1 MNESELKDIIIAELA
16 KIALGSDPAALDLDD
31 NLREGLDIDSFDA
44 LNFFIALSE
53 RLHIDIS
60 EKDMGKLNTMGEI
73 LHYLQ
78 VQKGLREWSPTSR
91 DVGLLIS
98 PLTKRGKWGVPGMHS
113 MPGTPHTPIYLKAL
127 EAFYA

>member
-1 MNESELKDIIIAELA
+1 MNESELKEIIVAELA

-78 VQKGLREWSPTSR
+78 AQRV
-91 DVGLLIS
+91 
-98 PLTKRGKWGVPGMHS
+98 
-113 MPGTPHTPIYLKAL
+113 
-127 EAFYA
+127 

>member
-1 MNESELKDIIIAELA
+1 MNESELKDIIVAELA
-16 KIALGSDPAALDLDD
+16 KIALGSDPAELDMDD

-78 VQKGLREWSPTSR
+78 AQRV
-91 DVGLLIS
+91 
-98 PLTKRGKWGVPGMHS
+98 
-113 MPGTPHTPIYLKAL
+113 
-127 EAFYA
+127 

>member
-1 MNESELKDIIIAELA
+1 MNESELKDIIVAELA

-78 VQKGLREWSPTSR
+78 AQRV
-91 DVGLLIS
+91 
-98 PLTKRGKWGVPGMHS
+98 
-113 MPGTPHTPIYLKAL
+113 
-127 EAFYA
+127 

>member
-16 KIALGSDPAALDLDD
+16 KVALGSDPAALDLDD

-78 VQKGLREWSPTSR
+78 AQRV
-91 DVGLLIS
+91 
-98 PLTKRGKWGVPGMHS
+98 
-113 MPGTPHTPIYLKAL
+113 
-127 EAFYA
+127 

>member
-1 MNESELKDIIIAELA
+1 MNESELKEIIVAELA
-16 KIALGSDPAALDLDD
+16 KVAPGSDPGALDLDD

-73 LHYLQ
+73 LQYLLG
-78 VQKGLREWSPTSR
+78 QK
-91 DVGLLIS
+91 V
-98 PLTKRGKWGVPGMHS
+98 
-113 MPGTPHTPIYLKAL
+113 
-127 EAFYA
+127 

>member
-1 MNESELKDIIIAELA
+1 MNESELKDIIVAELA

-78 VQKGLREWSPTSR
+78 AQK
-91 DVGLLIS
+91 V
-98 PLTKRGKWGVPGMHS
+98 
-113 MPGTPHTPIYLKAL
+113 
-127 EAFYA
+127 

>member
-73 LHYLQ
+73 LQYLQ
-78 VQKGLREWSPTSR
+78 AQRV
-91 DVGLLIS
+91 
-98 PLTKRGKWGVPGMHS
+98 
-113 MPGTPHTPIYLKAL
+113 
-127 EAFYA
+127 

>member
-16 KIALGSDPAALDLDD
+16 KIALGSDPAALDMDD

-60 EKDMGKLNTMGEI
+60 EMDMGKLNTMGEI

-78 VQKGLREWSPTSR
+78 AQRV
-91 DVGLLIS
+91 
-98 PLTKRGKWGVPGMHS
+98 
-113 MPGTPHTPIYLKAL
+113 
-127 EAFYA
+127 

>member
-1 MNESELKDIIIAELA
+1 MNESELKEIIVAELA

-53 RLHIDIS
+53 RLHIDIP

-73 LHYLQ
+73 LQYLL
-78 VQKGLREWSPTSR
+78 GLR
-91 DVGLLIS
+91 V
-98 PLTKRGKWGVPGMHS
+98 
-113 MPGTPHTPIYLKAL
+113 
-127 EAFYA
+127 

>member
-1 MNESELKDIIIAELA
+1 MNESELKDIIVAELA

-78 VQKGLREWSPTSR
+78 VQK
-91 DVGLLIS
+91 V
-98 PLTKRGKWGVPGMHS
+98 
-113 MPGTPHTPIYLKAL
+113 
-127 EAFYA
+127 

>member
-1 MNESELKDIIIAELA
+1 MNESELKDIIVAELS
-16 KIALGSDPAALDLDD
+16 KIALGSDPASLDLDD

-60 EKDMGKLNTMGEI
+60 EKDMGKLNTMNEI

-78 VQKGLREWSPTSR
+78 AQK
-91 DVGLLIS
+91 V
-98 PLTKRGKWGVPGMHS
+98 
-113 MPGTPHTPIYLKAL
+113 
-127 EAFYA
+127 

>member
-1 MNESELKDIIIAELA
+1 MNENELKDIIVAELA

-78 VQKGLREWSPTSR
+78 VQK
-91 DVGLLIS
+91 V
-98 PLTKRGKWGVPGMHS
+98 
-113 MPGTPHTPIYLKAL
+113 
-127 EAFYA
+127 